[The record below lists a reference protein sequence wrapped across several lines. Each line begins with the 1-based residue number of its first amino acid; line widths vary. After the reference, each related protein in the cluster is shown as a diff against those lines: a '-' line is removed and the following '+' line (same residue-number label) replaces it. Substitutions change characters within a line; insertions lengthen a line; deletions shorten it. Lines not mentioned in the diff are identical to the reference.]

1 MDLSLKIAAGSL
13 VVSLSVLTIK
23 YVAWLVTGSVA
34 LYSDA
39 LESIVNV
46 VTAGAAIVAIRS
58 AARPP
63 DAEHPYGHEKA
74 EYLSAMSV
82 GALIVAAGIAILWEA
97 YGALRAPH
105 AIETP
110 WSGMVVNA
118 IATVLNIVWGGVLI
132 RQGRRR
138 RSAALVADGKHLLTD
153 VVTSLGVLAG
163 VGLVVL
169 TGIEILDP
177 AIAVVVALY
186 VLWSGWGVL
195 ARSMS
200 SLLDEAAPADE
211 LRRIREVIAAN
222 PGEAIETHDLR
233 TRHAGRTTFIEFHLV
248 VPGSMTVA
256 QSHEICDR
264 LEAALGDALEGAVV
278 TIHVEPDHEAKHEG
292 SQPVADNGQPG

>member
-1 MDLSLKIAAGSL
+1 MPNDLSLKIAAGNL
-13 VVSLSVLTIK
+13 AVSLSVLTIK
-23 YVAWLVTGSVA
+23 YVAYLATGSVA

-46 VTAGAAIVAIRS
+46 VTAGATIVAIRS
-58 AARPP
+58 SARPP
-63 DAEHPYGHEKA
+63 DAEHPYGHQKA
-74 EYLSAMSV
+74 EYLSAMAV
-82 GALIVAAGIAILWEA
+82 GALIVAAGLAILWQA
-97 YGALRAPH
+97 YGAFRTPH

-118 IATVLNIVWGGVLI
+118 VATVLNVTWGGVLI

-163 VGLVVL
+163 VALVVL
-169 TGIEILDP
+169 TGIELLDP
-177 AIAVVVALY
+177 AIAVAVALY

-211 LRRIREVIAAN
+211 LRRIREVIARNA
-222 PGEAIETHDLR
+222 GDAIETHDLR

-264 LEAALGDALEGAVV
+264 LEAALADALDGAVV
-278 TIHVEPDHEAKHEG
+278 TIHVEPDHEAKHG
-292 SQPVADNGQPG
+292 RGAAP

>member
-13 VVSLSVLTIK
+13 AVSLLVLAIK
-23 YVAWLVTGSVA
+23 YVAWQVTGSVA

-46 VTAGAAIVAIRS
+46 VTAVATIVAIRG
-58 AARPP
+58 AAHPP
-63 DAEHPYGHEKA
+63 DADHPYGHEKA
-74 EYLSAMSV
+74 EYLSAMAV
-82 GALIVAAGIAILWEA
+82 GALIVAAGLAILWEA
-97 YGALRAPH
+97 YGALRSPH
-105 AIETP
+105 AIEAP

-118 IATVLNIVWGGVLI
+118 VATVLNIGWGGILI
-132 RQGRRR
+132 RQGRRH

-163 VGLVVL
+163 VALVGL

-177 AIAVVVALY
+177 AIAIAVALY

-195 ARSMS
+195 TKSMS
-200 SLLDEAAPADE
+200 SLLDEAAPAEE

-222 PGEAIETHDLR
+222 TGAALETHDLR

-256 QSHEICDR
+256 QSHAICDR
-264 LEAALGDALEGAVV
+264 LEAALGDALHGAAV
-278 TIHVEPDHEAKHEG
+278 TIHVEPDDEAKH
-292 SQPVADNGQPG
+292 SRSTAP

>member
-1 MDLSLKIAAGSL
+1 MDLSSRIAAGSL
-13 VVSLSVLTIK
+13 AVSLLVLAIK

-46 VTAGAAIVAIRS
+46 VTAVATIVAIRG
-58 AARPP
+58 AAHPP
-63 DAEHPYGHEKA
+63 DADHPYGHEKA
-74 EYLSAMSV
+74 EYLAAMAV
-82 GALIVAAGIAILWEA
+82 GALIVAAGLAILWEA
-97 YGALRAPH
+97 YGALRSPH
-105 AIETP
+105 AIEAP

-118 IATVLNIVWGGVLI
+118 VATVLNIGWGGILI
-132 RQGRRR
+132 RQGRRH

-163 VGLVVL
+163 VALVVL
-169 TGIEILDP
+169 TRIEILDP
-177 AIAVVVALY
+177 AIAIAVALY

-195 ARSMS
+195 TKSMS
-200 SLLDEAAPADE
+200 SLLDEAAPAEE

-222 PGEAIETHDLR
+222 TGAALETHDLR

-256 QSHEICDR
+256 QSHAICDR
-264 LEAALGDALEGAVV
+264 LEAALGDALHGAAV
-278 TIHVEPDHEAKHEG
+278 TIHVEPDDEAKH
-292 SQPVADNGQPG
+292 SRSTAP

>member
-1 MDLSLKIAAGSL
+1 MDLSSRIAAGSL
-13 VVSLSVLTIK
+13 AVSLLVLAIK

-46 VTAGAAIVAIRS
+46 VTAVATIVAIRG
-58 AARPP
+58 AAHPP
-63 DAEHPYGHEKA
+63 DADHPYGHEKA
-74 EYLSAMSV
+74 EYLAAMAV
-82 GALIVAAGIAILWEA
+82 GALIVAAGLAILWEA
-97 YGALRAPH
+97 YGALRSPH
-105 AIETP
+105 AIEAP

-118 IATVLNIVWGGVLI
+118 VATVLNIGWGGILI
-132 RQGRRR
+132 RQGRRH

-153 VVTSLGVLAG
+153 VVTSLGVVAG
-163 VGLVVL
+163 VALVVL

-177 AIAVVVALY
+177 VIAIAVALY

-195 ARSMS
+195 TKSMS
-200 SLLDEAAPADE
+200 SLLDEAAPAEE

-222 PGEAIETHDLR
+222 TGAALETHDLR

-256 QSHEICDR
+256 QSHAICDR
-264 LEAALGDALEGAVV
+264 LEAALGDALHGAAV
-278 TIHVEPDHEAKHEG
+278 TIHVEPDDEAKH
-292 SQPVADNGQPG
+292 SRSTAP